1 MGTDTIA
8 DSPRLTGNLKLSSP
22 RFSVSCL
29 PTIRQYRRLRVSLKR
44 TLYNAS
50 TFENITNPGN
60 VREIQ
65 NSEGGMRGWLQG
77 VVFRGRKGLRRAGG
91 DFQHYP

>member
-29 PTIRQYRRLRVSLKR
+29 PTIRQYRRLRVSLKG

-50 TFENITNPGN
+50 TFENITNPEN
-60 VREIQ
+60 VREYRTRRAAC
-65 NSEGGMRGWLQG
+65 EGG
-77 VVFRGRKGLRRAGG
+77 
-91 DFQHYP
+91 